1 MNSNHSLKIQLKKKK
16 GVMYITTTANYK
28 SINLTQCMHV
38 LYEENCKTLVR
49 CTEQGQVNSEVVY
62 VHR

>member
-1 MNSNHSLKIQLKKKK
+1 MKEKRKVWCTL
-16 GVMYITTTANYK
+16 TTTANYK
-28 SINLTQCMHV
+28 SINLTQCTHV

-49 CTEQGQVNSEVVY
+49 CTEQGQVNSEVVH